1 MNRLKII
8 LAVILV
14 MLFASDNIW
23 GVRLIDGQKPQA
35 KTKIESQGRQVGK
48 PGPGGDLAPA
58 KEADTKQYVTMDF
71 DGVDIKVFIKFIADV
86 TGRNFIIDDH
96 VSGKVS
102 VISPRKMTL
111 DQAYQVFLSVLE
123 VNGYATVPSGNA
135 TKVVKARDAVTK
147 SLDVQMGESVTPD
160 DRMITRIIPLEYAEA
175 SDMKTLLSSLM
186 SKSSSSMLAYPQS
199 NVLIITDIA
208 SNIKKIMDILDTIDV
223 KGFAQDVRIFPL
235 SYASAS
241 NLGSKLTQ
249 ILEQSSPQ
257 STRTRRVSRNTLSS
271 RAQIKIIPDERINS
285 IIVMAC
291 EQEMKDVASLIE
303 KMDIPTPTGKED
315 VHVYYLEYARAEDL
329 AKVLTDF
336 PTVETQEA
344 QKIKT
349 KIPTTSSSK
358 TKFKVSPDK
367 DTNSL
372 IIYADPYTYKNVVD
386 TIKHLDIPRK
396 QVYVKALIME
406 VKTDKDFK
414 IGVQW
419 TAFEDFKYDRHSN
432 GTNKVGGVFATSPG
446 GFTSMSNL
454 PSGALLGV
462 VGQAITLGDGDSA
475 ITFPNMTSFINAM
488 QTDTDV
494 NILSTPQIITMDNKE
509 AKIVVG
515 SNVPYVTKED
525 TDVDSG
531 NVVRIY
537 DYRDVGVTLKLTPQ
551 INQEGNICMNMFQ
564 EITTLVEG
572 HGEQEY
578 APTTLKRSAETIVT
592 VKDGSTMVI
601 GGLIGETLT
610 LGETGVPFLRRIPV
624 LGWLFKSKTKKRE
637 KTNLYIFLSPT
648 IIDTQAKVNALYHE
662 KYGEAEDISRDMKK
676 EISRETKKEKDRDE
690 DPES

>member
-160 DRMITRIIPLEYAEA
+160 DRMVTRIIPLEYAEA